1 VLTEYLPKNDDWT
14 AIPAYNIAVMIVARA
29 SNRLLVGKPLCRNME
44 YIQRCIMFTKDFS
57 DSGDAIRRYPKFL
70 KGYVLDGVCQL
81 KSSTDRPDG

>member
-1 VLTEYLPKNDDWT
+1 
-14 AIPAYNIAVMIVARA
+14 
-29 SNRLLVGKPLCRNME
+29 
-44 YIQRCIMFTKDFS
+44 MFTKDFS